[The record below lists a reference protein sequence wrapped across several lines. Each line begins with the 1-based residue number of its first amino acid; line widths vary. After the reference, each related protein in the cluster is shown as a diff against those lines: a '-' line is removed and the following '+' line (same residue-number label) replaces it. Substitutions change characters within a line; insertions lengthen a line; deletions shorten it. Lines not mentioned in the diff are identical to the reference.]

1 MSLTTQQVNHTTAH
15 HLIKGFNMTKETGHE
30 VKVKRVRRGFTMV
43 SNAFLEDAEISLK
56 AKGFVYFLS
65 KPEGWKLNIKGD
77 VVKRS
82 KDGYGATYAG
92 IKELIDAGYVSRT
105 KKQSGEVTY
114 HLFEDKSDNDIPDYA
129 ESADHENPDQGNPDH
144 ENPDQRNRDVLVI
157 PKDSNTEYS
166 NTDSSKEGETP
177 PTKTKKSQPTPVEQN
192 SKKFIV
198 NRLLDLDIDDELVAE
213 YWHYRETIK
222 KNRLTNRA
230 VSELV
235 NECERH
241 NFNLSEAIKTL
252 IANGWTGF
260 KVQWVHNQNQS
271 FGNNERPQ
279 MSKREAVEAHN
290 AKIAEE
296 LKAQLRGIDYEH

>member
-1 MSLTTQQVNHTTAH
+1 
-15 HLIKGFNMTKETGHE
+15 MTKEKDHE
-30 VKVKRVRRGFTMV
+30 VRVKRVARGFTMV
-43 SNAFLEDAEISLK
+43 QNAFLNDASLSWK
-56 AKGFVYFLS
+56 AKCIFIYMIS

-77 VVKRS
+77 LVKRS
-82 KDGYGATYAG
+82 TDGERAVYSG
-92 IKELIDAGYVSRT
+92 ISELVDAGYISRT
-105 KKQSGEVTY
+105 RSRDFSITY
-114 HLFEDKSDNDIPDYA
+114 HLFENKDDNDVDDYIL
-129 ESADHENPDQGNPDH
+129 SRSQNSDVQNADVQNA
-144 ENPDQRNRDVLVI
+144 DVQNSNDLVI
-157 PKDSNTEYS
+157 PKDSNTE
-166 NTDSSKEGETP
+166 SSKTDVSKVGETP
-177 PTKTKKSQPTPVEQN
+177 PTKPEQSAPSPVEKN

-198 NRLLDLDIDDELVAE
+198 NRLLDLGIDDELVAE

-241 NFNLSEAIKTL
+241 NFNLSEAIKAL

-271 FGNNERPQ
+271 FGNNKRPQ

-290 AKIAEE
+290 AKVAED
-296 LKAQLRGIDYEH
+296 LKAKFRGVNYEH